1 LEKDA
6 GMVEVSGLLD
16 GMKDLLSLVD
26 RLQQLPLLGQVL
38 FCAFSLVFLVFPVVF
53 SKIIVNK
60 TQRIKNLK
68 NVLSSSMI
76 LNGNVTNEVKDVM
89 NSYYFK
95 LATGVS
101 AEGLR
106 REYLIK
112 FHEEFSY
119 CISWGDVS
127 LADPYLGFMQNGSP
141 YVSFNFSDKL
151 AFRYMQLCFC
161 ITLAF
166 SAVMIGLPIV
176 LGTKNLESFF
186 ISVCFGVGLLLFSVL
201 IDSRNSSYRVA
212 LRLDGIIRNK

>member
-1 LEKDA
+1 
-6 GMVEVSGLLD
+6 MVEVSGLLD

-106 REYLIK
+106 RDYLIK

-119 CISWGDVS
+119 CISFEVYPSG
-127 LADPYLGFMQNGSP
+127 LEFPADFAELDYSVPLVHQLIYL
-141 YVSFNFSDKL
+141 V
-151 AFRYMQLCFC
+151 
-161 ITLAF
+161 
-166 SAVMIGLPIV
+166 
-176 LGTKNLESFF
+176 
-186 ISVCFGVGLLLFSVL
+186 
-201 IDSRNSSYRVA
+201 
-212 LRLDGIIRNK
+212 